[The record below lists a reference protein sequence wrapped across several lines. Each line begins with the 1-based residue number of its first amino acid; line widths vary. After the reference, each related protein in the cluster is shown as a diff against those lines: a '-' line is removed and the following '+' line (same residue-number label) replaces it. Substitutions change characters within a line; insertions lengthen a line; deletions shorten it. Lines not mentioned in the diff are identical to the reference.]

1 MGQVRLPVVHHIVS
15 DQPLICDK
23 ISTISIRSHMNFPLT
38 LMNSCCSV
46 NIGTNDLRSGQS
58 PQLTVYSAGHSM
70 QVFVNGKSYGTGT

>member
-1 MGQVRLPVVHHIVS
+1 
-15 DQPLICDK
+15 
-23 ISTISIRSHMNFPLT
+23 MNFPLT